1 MPAHRNSTVCTDEQ
15 DTTAS
20 SGGVP
25 DQGGAPRLG
34 AGVEDVPWEEGR
46 GWLGNQLG
54 KVGAGAGILV
64 QPEFRRPFLCWS
76 PSKQRKHR
84 LVSGCD
90 PCDVRITAP
99 MNSRSEPA

>member
-1 MPAHRNSTVCTDEQ
+1 MPAHRNSAVCTDEQ

-46 GWLGNQLG
+46 GWLGN
-54 KVGAGAGILV
+54 
-64 QPEFRRPFLCWS
+64 
-76 PSKQRKHR
+76 
-84 LVSGCD
+84 
-90 PCDVRITAP
+90 
-99 MNSRSEPA
+99 

>member
-54 KVGAGAGILV
+54 KVGAGAGVLAPRQPGGRFFAGLQANRESTAWSVGVILV
-64 QPEFRRPFLCWS
+64 MS
-76 PSKQRKHR
+76 
-84 LVSGCD
+84 
-90 PCDVRITAP
+90 A
-99 MNSRSEPA
+99 